1 MSKRQVAAN
10 LMIATC
16 LFSAALPVL
25 NAAAASKKESS
36 SEVVAKVT
44 SNSSQAKD
52 SSSAKA
58 SDETKKTSDESKKTS
73 AETSTDKIQTLTSQT
88 MIINKIIAKQ
98 GTMAGSVGTDSGTN
112 LDYKGINGST
122 FNVYDVTELMT
133 TIIKEELK
141 TDKTVKA
148 SDSEIDR
155 VVDQTANKIDVK
167 SKSETASASSQSG
180 DSADSSVVSSSQSKD
195 ESNDKASGKDGAS
208 SSQATSS
215 TASENSKSTA
225 SATDDSTDAA
235 LLAKINDLRKGDK
248 LRELVAK
255 RAEKLSGSQLKSVAT
270 AKTAHDDKLK
280 HDGIARVK
288 LPIDGKYHAYY
299 VVNTDTPKETYATN
313 ADPIVIFTPVTNE
326 DGLHADDFTIYPKS
340 DSVVKPTPKTP
351 KTPTTPEKVTKVPL
365 YQTGAKQQSWFGN
378 VLESIWNLF

>member
-1 MSKRQVAAN
+1 MSKRQLAAN
-10 LMIATC
+10 LMVATF
-16 LFSAALPVL
+16 LFSSALPLL
-25 NAAAASKKESS
+25 NAAAASKSESS

-44 SNSSQAKD
+44 SNSQAKD

-58 SDETKKTSDESKKTS
+58 SSETKKTGDEIQKTS
-73 AETSTDKIQTLTSQT
+73 DETSTDKIQTLTSQT

-98 GTMAGSVGTDSGTN
+98 GAMAGTESVAS
-112 LDYKGINGST
+112 LEYKGVNGST
-122 FNVYDVTELMT
+122 FKVYDVTELMT
-133 TIIKEELK
+133 TILKEELK

-148 SDSEIDR
+148 SDSEVDR
-155 VVDQTANKIDVK
+155 VVDQTANEIDLK
-167 SKSETASASSQSG
+167 AESGTASASSQSVASG
-180 DSADSSVVSSSQSKD
+180 DSSVVSSSQSKD
-195 ESNDKASGKDGAS
+195 ESTDKASDKDGAS

-215 TASENSKSTA
+215 TSSATSGSSKSTA
-225 SATDDSTDAA
+225 SANDDGNDAA

-248 LRELVAK
+248 LRELVEK

-270 AKTAHDDKLK
+270 VKTAHDDQLK

-326 DGLHADDFTIYPKS
+326 DGLYADDFMIYPKS
-340 DSVVKPTPKTP
+340 DSVAKPTTKTMS
-351 KTPTTPEKVTKVPL
+351 KTPEKVTTVPM

-378 VLESIWNLF
+378 FLESIWNLF